1 MNTLTHSSMLT
12 SKIVIRNMQLAACNQ
27 SREVQKT
34 KKFSTCWMEFE
45 FQTSEL
51 HAYIYMEHELESKKS
66 SQDGGNW

>member
-1 MNTLTHSSMLT
+1 
-12 SKIVIRNMQLAACNQ
+12 
-27 SREVQKT
+27 
-34 KKFSTCWMEFE
+34 MEFE